1 MDAAL
6 DAGNLPIGVLSS
18 PRSWARSGWWEDGR
32 SPAAGVVGGTRQR
45 NGEGV
50 AEGEL
55 RVTVELGPADGWP
68 IVRVAGEVDIQTS
81 PALEDQLRSVVDQG
95 HASVLVDLGEVTFLD
110 STGLSALIGGLRR
123 CQAAGGELRLVSPR
137 PNVRKVLEITGL
149 TDAFHLEAGEEGG
162 PG

>member
-1 MDAAL
+1 M
-6 DAGNLPIGVLSS
+6 V
-18 PRSWARSGWWEDGR
+18 
-32 SPAAGVVGGTRQR
+32 
-45 NGEGV
+45 
-50 AEGEL
+50 EGEL
-55 RVTVELGPADGWP
+55 RVTVELGPAGAWP

-81 PALEDQLRSVVDQG
+81 PALGDQLQSVVDQG

-149 TDAFHLEAGEEGG
+149 TDAFHLDAGEESG
-162 PG
+162 PVT